1 MGLIDGYGNTDVNA
15 AVRYLRTLFDK
26 GASAALSDGQLLE
39 RYVAQGEESL
49 LEALVLRHGPMVWGV
64 CRRVLGDHHDAEEAF
79 QATFLVL
86 TRRAASVMP
95 REKVGN
101 WLYGVAYQTARKARA
116 TRARRRMRE
125 SDAPDAPE
133 PVAAA
138 RGGQDDLA
146 EVLDHELNR
155 LPDKYR
161 TPVILCELEGKSH
174 GEAAERLGWPIGTV
188 SGRLSRARAILA
200 KRLTRRGLLPAGGSL
215 AVVLALNPESAPAG
229 VSASLLSSTMETAR
243 LFADGQ
249 AVTVVSARVIAL
261 TREVL
266 KAMYLSKIKK
276 TFGIA
281 AAALLALT
289 LTGAGLWQAK
299 TWADGKAA
307 VGDTGRVTVNEVINN
322 DDVVVTQIRIELP
335 PGCKIEV
342 YSDDK
347 GSTRRLT
354 ADARDVKQPDGSN
367 SVEITVLAD
376 QVEIKQSGTNMI
388 KFMVGYKIGKLSSSS
403 SQMVP
408 MPADAKQLSDVLS
421 VPIKSGEFKVGQP
434 TKLVTLKGVTH
445 SFLVTREK

>member
-1 MGLIDGYGNTDVNA
+1 
-15 AVRYLRTLFDK
+15 
-26 GASAALSDGQLLE
+26 
-39 RYVAQGEESL
+39 
-49 LEALVLRHGPMVWGV
+49 
-64 CRRVLGDHHDAEEAF
+64 
-79 QATFLVL
+79 
-86 TRRAASVMP
+86 
-95 REKVGN
+95 EKVGN

-116 TRARRRMRE
+116 TRSRRRMRE
-125 SDAPDAPE
+125 NDAPNAPE
-133 PVAAA
+133 PEAAA
-138 RGGQDDLA
+138 RSGQDDLA
-146 EVLDHELNR
+146 EVLDHELQR

-174 GEAAERLGWPIGTV
+174 GGAAERLGWPIGTV
-188 SGRLSRARAILA
+188 SGRLSRARAILV

-229 VSASLLSSTMETAR
+229 VAASLLSSTMETAR

-281 AAALLALT
+281 AAALLALI

-403 SQMVP
+403 S
-408 MPADAKQLSDVLS
+408 
-421 VPIKSGEFKVGQP
+421 
-434 TKLVTLKGVTH
+434 
-445 SFLVTREK
+445 